1 MGVRPSRRARGPG
14 PAATPAAAP
23 VRCLGRT
30 ALARERIRHAA
41 TLLGRNLLQTR
52 PPLRDVGRREPI
64 LGAQQQ
70 QVVAGAKARLLEQT
84 ERTPPAGMLEPRL
97 QREHLA
103 HAERK
108 ARMGFAVAGS
118 I

>member
-1 MGVRPSRRARGPG
+1 M
-14 PAATPAAAP
+14 
-23 VRCLGRT
+23 
-30 ALARERIRHAA
+30 
-41 TLLGRNLLQTR
+41 
-52 PPLRDVGRREPI
+52 

-108 ARMGFAVAGS
+108 APRNRKARLRLARRPVARLEDRRKLMPVLGRRRLDDARDGS